1 MKRGAFFIC
10 ALLATLFSFNQTRA
24 DELIYFNAGNQEKLS
39 TEKLPEVLDAFD
51 KIVAGTDD
59 LYQLI
64 VTPRHIREMK
74 DQRQGIEILLSRT
87 KQIQLKKKTYEADR
101 FLLLFCPEP
110 VCEQKA
116 ATYYFGKNGD
126 YFTPPYVNGKG
137 GVYIDQI
144 KKIIGK

>member
-1 MKRGAFFIC
+1 MKRGVIFLC
-10 ALLATLFSFNQTRA
+10 VLLVIFFSFGKA
-24 DELIYFNAGNQEKLS
+24 KAEKLIYFNAGNQEELS

-101 FLLLFCPEP
+101 FLLLFCSEP
-110 VCEQKA
+110 VCEQKN
-116 ATYYFGKNGD
+116 ATFYFGQNGD
-126 YFTPPYVNGKG
+126 YFTPPYVNSKG